1 MEDPVPDGGA
11 RPLAVRI
18 ERRVVPDLLD
28 ALRDWL
34 AGYRAVGR
42 KFCDLVLLQDV
53 LAVIPRARGL
63 RA

>member
-11 RPLAVRI
+11 RPLAV
-18 ERRVVPDLLD
+18 
-28 ALRDWL
+28 